1 MANRKTKAKSP
12 GYDEKYY
19 IISRKDVS
27 ELTRKVRK
35 MIDSGAKP
43 VGGVVI
49 DDGSAGKQYI
59 QAMTFE

>member
-1 MANRKTKAKSP
+1 MAKRKTKADSA

-43 VGGVVI
+43 IGGVVI
-49 DDGSAGKQYI
+49 DDGPEGKQYI